1 MENKIE
7 RIDSENEENNYE
19 TSLQGYQNKRR
30 GSIIN
35 I

>member
-1 MENKIE
+1 MENKID
-7 RIDSENEENNYE
+7 RTDSENEENNYE

>member
-7 RIDSENEENNYE
+7 ITDSENEESNYE

-35 I
+35 F

>member
-1 MENKIE
+1 MENK
-7 RIDSENEENNYE
+7 IDSENEESNYE

>member
-7 RIDSENEENNYE
+7 RTDSENEESNYE
-19 TSLQGYQNKRR
+19 TSVQGYQNKRR

-35 I
+35 F